1 MNTLQAA
8 RHDLK
13 DAFSGDTVRAKHFE
27 FSISLANVTAVKIQL
42 RDKVIGSLKQSFTL
56 DDGISVDENIITL
69 EAFKAP
75 EVSEKLKSRVYK
87 WDLELTFSN
96 GDVRTYIYGD
106 FRVHSGV
113 SR

>member
-1 MNTLQAA
+1 MTTLQAA
-8 RHDLK
+8 KHDFK

-27 FSISLANVTAVKIQL
+27 FSISLANVTNAKIQL
-42 RDKVIGSLKQSFTL
+42 RDKVIGSLKQSFEL
-56 DDGISVDENIITL
+56 DDGILVDGNIVTL
-69 EAFKAP
+69 EAFEAP

-106 FRVHSGV
+106 FRVHSGATK
-113 SR
+113 